1 MAMKRIF
8 FSHIWLSAAVAAL
21 IGGMAACGGGVNLP
35 PPVFPNV
42 VDTVTLFALRGTAI
56 SQASGFDII
65 RGAVART
72 DRGEIF
78 DFAFDFDSTETPVIA
93 PAGVLGFPPQ
103 AGLRVSNDPFDEID
117 RAPEDDFVVD
127 STITLRP
134 DLVFI
139 ARSRS
144 DGTGCAFLGPLP
156 RYGKFRVLEIDTQER
171 SVTFEFLVDL
181 NCGFRGLEP
190 GFPTN

>member
-8 FSHIWLSAAVAAL
+8 FSHIWLSAAAAAL

-72 DRGEIF
+72 DRG
-78 DFAFDFDSTETPVIA
+78 
-93 PAGVLGFPPQ
+93 
-103 AGLRVSNDPFDEID
+103 
-117 RAPEDDFVVD
+117 
-127 STITLRP
+127 
-134 DLVFI
+134 
-139 ARSRS
+139 
-144 DGTGCAFLGPLP
+144 
-156 RYGKFRVLEIDTQER
+156 
-171 SVTFEFLVDL
+171 
-181 NCGFRGLEP
+181 
-190 GFPTN
+190 

>member
-1 MAMKRIF
+1 MKRIF
-8 FSHIWLSAAVAAL
+8 FSHIWLSAAAAAL
-21 IGGMAACGGGVNLP
+21 IGGMAACGGGVSLRP
-35 PPVFPNV
+35 PAFPNV

-65 RGAVART
+65 RSAVART
-72 DRGEIF
+72 DRGETF
-78 DFAFDFDSTETPVIA
+78 DIAFDIDSTETPVVA

-103 AGLRVSNDPFDEID
+103 AGIRVSKDSFDDIV

-127 STITLRP
+127 STITMRP
-134 DLVFI
+134 DFVFI

-144 DGTGCAFLGPLP
+144 DGTGCGFLGPLP

-190 GFPTN
+190 GFPPN

>member
-1 MAMKRIF
+1 MKRIF
-8 FSHIWLSAAVAAL
+8 FSHIWLSACLGVLITVVAACDTG
-21 IGGMAACGGGVNLP
+21 INLP

-42 VDTVTLFALRGTAI
+42 VDTVTLYALRGTAI
-56 SQASGFDII
+56 SQASAFDII
-65 RGAVART
+65 RASAART

-78 DFAFDFDSTETPVIA
+78 DIAFDIDTTSTPLVA
-93 PAGVLGFPPQ
+93 PAGVLGFAPQ
-103 AGLRVSNDPFDEID
+103 AGIRISDEAFDDIQ
-117 RAPEDDFVVD
+117 RAPEEDFVVD
-127 STITLRP
+127 STITLRR

-144 DGTGCAFLGPLP
+144 EGTGCAFLGPLP
-156 RYGKFRVLEIDTQER
+156 RYGKFRVLAIDQQER

-190 GFPTN
+190 GFPSD